1 MTDRFETIP
10 LRELLQ
16 IILHQLERKNNLFG
30 IPSSLFFKP
39 NDKDTFRVGRFGQ
52 LLETPIGVAAG
63 PHTQLA
69 QNLVAAWLT
78 GARYMELKTIQTLD
92 ELEVSK
98 PCIDMQDEGY
108 NCEWSQELKIK
119 HSFEQYLDAWI
130 IIHILHDKLG
140 YRGDKPGVIFNM
152 SVGYDYAG
160 IMQENV
166 QWFFYKMADASQEL
180 SQKLKEIQDVYPRAA
195 ALHINPQISDNI
207 TLSTMHGCPPDEIEK
222 IGQYLL
228 REKKLHTIIK
238 LNPTLLGKKELHA
251 ILKNSGFET
260 KVPDLA
266 FEHDLKYPEAVG
278 LISRLRE
285 LADEEKLSFGLKLTN
300 TLESNNH
307 KDIFPPDEEMM
318 YMSGRALHPISVN
331 LASRLQNEFNGLLD
345 ISFSGGADAF
355 NTPDLIAGGLS
366 PVTVCSDIL
375 KPGGYGRLHQYV
387 GELRKAFAETGAT
400 DTNDFITKKSG
411 LKYSGLAEQRLHNL
425 NDYAAKTLEDNRYKR
440 TDLRTPGIKTSRPLG
455 YFDCIHA
462 PCVDTCPTNQDIPDY
477 MYHTAHGDFEKA
489 FEVIMKTNP
498 FPNTTGMVC
507 DHLCQTKCTRID
519 YDSPVLIREIKRFVA
534 EEAAKNRYEIKQHKV
549 AVRKKVAVVGA
560 GPSGLS
566 CAYFLVQAGFEVNI
580 YEAKPRPGGMVSG
593 AIPSFR
599 LTGEAV
605 DVDIHRIE
613 ALGVK
618 IYFDTKVDKAAFDR
632 LREENDVVYLA
643 AGAQKSRPLLIEGS
657 DTEGVLDPLDF
668 LFRVKEGEPVSIGKN
683 VAVIGGGNTAM
694 DAARTAYRLVGDTGK
709 VTVIYRRSMQQMP
722 ADTGEISA
730 VVEEGVEIL
739 ELVFPVKINRQN
751 GKVVSLSCV
760 KMKLGE
766 KDESGRKRSVVIP
779 GSEFELA
786 FDTIIPAIGQDLVLD
801 FADAKQLKTKPGS
814 YETGIENIFIGGD
827 ALRGASTVINAI
839 GDGRKAANEI
849 IEKVRLQPLSGGK
862 PERKQLPVAV
872 HMFNRAQKTRTVFP
886 KETSPND
893 RKNFRLVISSLSRE
907 EAQKE
912 ASRCLLCDEVC
923 NICTTVCPNLA
934 FHSYETV
941 PRQWP
946 LQKISGSSGTYELA
960 DEQPF
965 RLEQSHQI
973 LHIAD
978 WCNECGNCYTFCPS
992 AGKPYRDK
1000 PHLYLKRE
1008 SFKANSDGYFFDKE
1022 KSQLQAYEQGNLI
1035 TLHEDENG
1043 YIFQNQVLQVHLDKK
1058 SFRVT
1063 AVEIRGKTN
1072 FAVSLAK
1079 AAQMSVILE
1088 GARSFYGMGS
1098 LE

>member
-1 MTDRFETIP
+1 MTDRFEIIP
-10 LRELLQ
+10 LKEMLQ
-16 IILHQLERKNNLFG
+16 IILHQLERKNSLFG

-39 NDKDTFRVGRFGQ
+39 DDKDPLRIRRFGQ

-63 PHTQLA
+63 PHTQMA

-92 ELEVSK
+92 ELDVSK

-119 HSFEQYLDAWI
+119 QSFEQYLDAWI
-130 IIHILHDKLG
+130 IIHVLHDKLG
-140 YRGDKPGVIFNM
+140 YIGAKPGVIFNM

-166 QWFFYKMADASQEL
+166 QWFFRKMADASQEL
-180 SQKLKEIQDVYPRAA
+180 NQKLEEILDIYPRAT
-195 ALHINPQISDNI
+195 ALHISPQISDNI

-222 IGQYLL
+222 IGEHLL
-228 REKKLHTIIK
+228 GEKKLHTIIK
-238 LNPTLLGKKELHA
+238 LNPTLLGKEKLHA

-260 KVPDLA
+260 RVPDLA
-266 FEHDLKYPEAVG
+266 FKHDLKYPEAVG
-278 LISRLRE
+278 LITRLKK
-285 LADEEKLSFGLKLTN
+285 LADAEKLSFGLKLTN
-300 TLESNNH
+300 TLESSNH
-307 KDIFPPDEEMM
+307 KDIFPPNEEMM

-331 LASRLQNEFNGLLD
+331 LASRLQNEFNGHLD

-387 GELRKAFAETGAT
+387 DELRKAFAETGAT
-400 DTNDFITKKSG
+400 DTNNFIAKKSG
-411 LKYSGLAEQRLHNL
+411 LKHTGLTDQRLYNL
-425 NDYAAKTLEDNRYKR
+425 RNYAGKTLEDNRYKR

-477 MYHTAHGDFEKA
+477 MYHTARGDFEKA
-489 FEVIMKTNP
+489 FEIIMKTNP

-519 YDSPVLIREIKRFVA
+519 YDSPLLIREIKRFVA
-534 EEAAKNRYEIKQHKV
+534 EEAVKNRYEIKQHKV
-549 AVRKKVAVVGA
+549 TIRKKVVVIGA

-580 YEAKPRPGGMVSG
+580 YEAKPSPGGMVSG

-599 LTGEAV
+599 LTNEAV
-605 DVDIHRIE
+605 DIDIHRVE

-618 IYFDTKVDKAAFDR
+618 IHFDTKVDKVVFER
-632 LREENDVVYLA
+632 LREGNDVVYLA

-657 DTEGVLDPLDF
+657 DADGVLDPLDF
-668 LFRVKEGEPVSIGKN
+668 LFRVKEGEPVNIGKN

-694 DAARTAYRLVGDTGK
+694 DAARTAYRLVGDNGK
-709 VTVIYRRSMQQMP
+709 VTVLYRRTKEQMP
-722 ADTGEISA
+722 ADLGEIQA
-730 VVEEGVEIL
+730 VQDEGVEIM
-739 ELVFPVKINRQN
+739 ELVFPVKINTQN

-766 KDESGRKRSVVIP
+766 KDESGRKRPVVIP

-801 FADAKQLKTKPGS
+801 FADAKQLKTKPDS
-814 YETGIENIFIGGD
+814 YETGIENVFIGGD

-849 IEKVRLQPLSGGK
+849 IAKAKLQPLSGGK
-862 PERKQLPVAV
+862 PKRKQRPVAA
-872 HMFNRAQKTRTVFP
+872 HMFDRAQKTRTIFP
-886 KETSPND
+886 KETSPDD
-893 RKNFRLVISSLSRE
+893 RRNFRLVTSSLTCK

-941 PRQWP
+941 PRQWR
-946 LQKISGSSGTYELA
+946 LQKITGGNGTYELT

-992 AGKPYRDK
+992 AGKPYQDK

-1008 SFKANSDGYFFDKE
+1008 SFAANRDGYFFDKE
-1022 KSQLQAYEQGNLI
+1022 KLQIQAYEQGSLI
-1035 TLHEDENG
+1035 TLHEDKSG

-1063 AVEIRGKTN
+1063 AVEIREKAN

-1079 AAQMSVILE
+1079 AAQMCVILE
-1088 GARSFYGMGS
+1088 GAQSFFGTVPLG
-1098 LE
+1098 